1 MNIQRYDPAV
11 HDDRD
16 EHGVNYFAEMEPD
29 PSGEW
34 VRFSDVHAV
43 LAKFAAFAGPDGEP
57 RKWVG
62 RPTLDK
68 HGRLIGLGS
77 VFTVHCDEVI
87 ECRLVLMPDD
97 EIKGNALAFEMDDDE
112 DEVDEL
118 HDLFPTKQAAEA
130 AAGGKK

>member
-43 LAKFAAFAGPDGEP
+43 LAKFAAFADENGEP
-57 RKWVG
+57 RKV
-62 RPTLDK
+62 
-68 HGRLIGLGS
+68 LGEKPS
-77 VFTVHCDEVI
+77 VFDALR
-87 ECRLVLMPDD
+87 RLVSLAERLDD
-97 EIKGNALAFEMDDDE
+97 YAMGGNSVRDTLPNLVAEMNDAANRAR
-112 DEVDEL
+112 L
-118 HDLFPTKQAAEA
+118 HL
-130 AAGGKK
+130 

>member
-43 LAKFAAFAGPDGEP
+43 LAKFAAFADEKGEP
-57 RKWVG
+57 MKAILTADG
-62 RPTLDK
+62 K
-68 HGRLIGLGS
+68 LITQASPVWWWDGNVLLEGVAS
-77 VFTVHCDEVI
+77 MSFNIVFSDPNVPAMLFT
-87 ECRLVLMPDD
+87 P
-97 EIKGNALAFEMDDDE
+97 NAGIGG
-112 DEVDEL
+112 VYS
-118 HDLFPTKQAAEA
+118 TKQAAED
-130 AAGGKK
+130 AAGVKP